1 MIKIAVRCCR
11 CGSIIELEV
20 REEDFNRWDNGEN
33 VQDCF
38 PYLDAGQRELLI
50 SRVCDD
56 CFNEMFAE
64 EEEE

>member
-1 MIKIAVRCCR
+1 MITIAVQCQR

-20 REEDFNRWDNGEN
+20 REEDFNRWNNGGLA
-33 VQDCF
+33 QDCF

-50 SRVCDD
+50 SGICDD

>member
-1 MIKIAVRCCR
+1 MIKIAIQCHR
-11 CGSIIELEV
+11 CGSIIELKI
-20 REEDFNRWDNGEN
+20 REEDFNRWNSGERI
-33 VQDCF
+33 QDCF

-50 SRVCDD
+50 SKVCDD